1 MICTR
6 YNEAYRKYSVQRNAL
21 DARIE
26 MRQARQN
33 RLAVQIEEL
42 KKKRDALVFPS
53 WIDYVLR
60 PLAHELEAY
69 LNKRVR
75 IYGPFGLR
83 SEVQMRVYDG
93 LEEEAAASCG
103 ALTIV
108 PDFNDDLLELRYD
121 TGRIIRECP
130 PNSIGALNNLGNET
144 LPLPETLPEIAGLL
158 IHRD

>member
-26 MRQARQN
+26 IRQARQN

-42 KKKRDALVFPS
+42 KKKRNALIFPS
-53 WIDYVLR
+53 WIDYALR
-60 PLAHELEAY
+60 PLVHELEAY

-83 SEVQMRVYDG
+83 AEVQMRVYDG
-93 LEEEAAASCG
+93 SEEEAAASCG

-108 PDFNDDLLELRYD
+108 PDFNNDLKKPFCARQSGSRFPKPTKQNNRGT
-121 TGRIIRECP
+121 TGNIF
-130 PNSIGALNNLGNET
+130 
-144 LPLPETLPEIAGLL
+144 
-158 IHRD
+158 